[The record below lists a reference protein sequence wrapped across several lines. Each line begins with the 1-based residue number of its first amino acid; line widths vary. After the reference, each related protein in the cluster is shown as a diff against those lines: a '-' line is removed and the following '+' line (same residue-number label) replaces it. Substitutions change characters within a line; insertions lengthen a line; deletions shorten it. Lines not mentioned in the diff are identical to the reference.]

1 MSMTDLHMH
10 SFYSEDGM
18 FSPAELVERC
28 SRAGISVMSVTD
40 HNCARANTE
49 ARTKAEALGI
59 RYISGIEVDCVYQG
73 LEFHVLG
80 YGIDE
85 QSADFID
92 IEENIDRQNRRAS
105 FERLEKIRALGF
117 RIEISELEAL
127 CEGAYWRGNWPG
139 ELFAELLLKKPEYSA
154 HPLLLPYRHGGSRGD
169 NPYVNFYWDY
179 CAQGKPCHTKM
190 EYPPMEKIID
200 LIHINHGKAVL
211 AHPGVNFKG
220 HGELVG
226 GVLSLG
232 FDGVEAFSS
241 YHSPEQAEKFYRL
254 TRERGLF
261 ATCGSD
267 YHGKTKPAIS
277 LGGYGE
283 LPQNFCAENL
293 SSFFPF

>member
-10 SFYSEDGM
+10 SFYSEDGE

-28 SRAGISVMSVTD
+28 SRAGINAMSVTD
-40 HNCARANTE
+40 HNCARGNAE
-49 ARTKAEALGI
+49 ARAKAEALGI
-59 RYISGIEVDCVYQG
+59 RYISGIEIDCVYQG

-92 IEENIDRQNRRAS
+92 IEENVARQNRRAS

-117 RIEISELEAL
+117 RIGISELEAL
-127 CEGAYWRGNWPG
+127 CKDAYWQGSWPG
-139 ELFAELLLKKPEYSA
+139 ELFAELLLKMPEYSG

-179 CAQGKPCHTKM
+179 CAQGKPCYAKVD
-190 EYPPMEKIID
+190 YPPMGEVID
-200 LIHINHGKAVL
+200 LIHKNHGKAVL
-211 AHPGVNFKG
+211 AHPGVNLKDNEGLLESIFA
-220 HGELVG
+220 
-226 GVLSLG
+226 LG
-232 FDGVEAFSS
+232 IDGIEAFSS

-254 TRERGLF
+254 TRERGLL

-267 YHGKTKPAIS
+267 YHGKTKPAIF

-283 LPQNFCAENL
+283 LPQDFCAENL
-293 SSFFPF
+293 SSLFPF